1 MKGWRE
7 RCIGISNIG
16 GSVVSDFLRF
26 FSKRKSP
33 ICVSNDVEVGPPSN
47 KLQWLL
53 NGHKTYDIKDFERN
67 RMISISS
74 EVPIC
79 YNHFIKRLHELYNIS

>member
-47 KLQWLL
+47 KLQ
-53 NGHKTYDIKDFERN
+53 
-67 RMISISS
+67 
-74 EVPIC
+74 
-79 YNHFIKRLHELYNIS
+79 